1 MNHRILDVGCGNR
14 KRNGSI
20 GIDINPRSQADVI
33 HDLNVA
39 PYPFEESIFDEI
51 YVDNV
56 LEHLNDVIKTLEELH
71 RIGKPNALIKIIVPY
86 FRSRWAYI
94 DPTHKHFFSVDAIS
108 YFDPEHIHCKLY
120 DYSLVRFKVEKR
132 VFNETIKSSSLL
144 KKIVLMIANWKPS
157 SYEFYLSHLYPLDD
171 ITFYL
176 RVCK

>member
-1 MNHRILDVGCGNR
+1 MTYKVLDVGCGNR
-14 KRNGSI
+14 KRAGAI

-33 HDLNVA
+33 HDLNIT

-71 RIGKPNALIKIIVPY
+71 RIGKPNALVKIIVPY
-86 FRSRWAYI
+86 FRSRWSCI
-94 DPTHKHFFSVDAIS
+94 DPTHKHFFSADSMS
-108 YFDPEHIHCKLY
+108 YFDPDHIHCKLY
-120 DYSLVRFKVEKR
+120 DYSFARFKIEKR
-132 VFNETIKSSSLL
+132 VFNETL
-144 KKIVLMIANWKPS
+144 KNSIFKKMVLMIANWKPS
-157 SYEFYLSHLYPLDD
+157 AYEWYLSHLYPLDD